1 VHTSVEVAP
10 ECSIFI
16 SAQVRVRISKTLVCV
31 LKTTSSKHFSHFFFV
46 KSFFASAGV
55 FRRKIFC
62 EKQPVLE
69 MVSASLFYEG
79 SEENVS

>member
-1 VHTSVEVAP
+1 MFDLHICASSCTYFEDSSLRSENN
-10 ECSIFI
+10 IFE
-16 SAQVRVRISKTLVCV
+16 AL
-31 LKTTSSKHFSHFFFV
+31 FSFFFV